1 MIQATVDRLDG
12 LVSTDSIYVVTG
24 AQYAGLTTAQLPDLQ
39 TQQVILE
46 PHGRNTA
53 PAIGLACS
61 VIADRDPQGV
71 VATFHS
77 DHVIPDVP
85 AFQAAVRRAAQ
96 VAQAGY
102 IVTLGITP
110 TFAHTGYGYIKR
122 GAPVTEASSNVNDE
136 LPAYVVEKFLEKPD
150 RTKAEAFL
158 TEGTYS
164 WNGGIFV
171 TRADVMLDELTRQL
185 PELAAGLDTIADAR
199 RNDPSHA
206 ADVLAEV
213 WPTLPNISIDHGVM
227 EHARKVALVPLDAGW
242 NDVGSW
248 DALEAIIAGDDD
260 NNFVA
265 RGELLNIESH
275 SNIVYSDERI
285 VALIGVENLVVVDT
299 GDTLLIGHKH
309 HMQKVKDVVERLKAQ
324 GRSELL

>member
-1 MIQATVDRLDG
+1 MIQATVDRLAG
-12 LVSTDSIYVVTG
+12 LVDTDSIYVVTG

-39 TQQVILE
+39 TEQIILE
-46 PHGRNTA
+46 PNGRNTA

-61 VIADRDPQGV
+61 VIADREPTGV

-85 AFQAAVRRAAQ
+85 AFQKAVRRAAN
-96 VAQAGY
+96 VAKEGY

-110 TFAHTGYGYIKR
+110 TFAHTGYGYIRR
-122 GAPVTEASSNVNDE
+122 GEPVGAASQNGSDD
-136 LPAYVVEKFLEKPD
+136 LPAYRVEEFLEKPN
-150 RTKAEAFL
+150 RTTAEAFL
-158 TEGTYS
+158 AEGTYS

-171 TRADVMLDELTRQL
+171 TRVDVMLDEIKRQL
-185 PELAAGLDTIADAR
+185 PDLAAGLDTIAQAR
-199 RNDPSHA
+199 RNDPTHA
-206 ADVLAEV
+206 AEVLAEV

-227 EHARKVALVPLDAGW
+227 EHARQVAIVPLDAGW

-248 DALEAIIAGDDD
+248 DALEAIIACDEE

-265 RGELLNIESH
+265 QGDLLTIESH
-275 SNIVYSDERI
+275 NNIVYCADRV